1 VAGEMK
7 YLIGIFFLFITITAF
22 AQSDEKPLV
31 QFSGIV
37 HNADSTRVI
46 VPYVNITNK
55 SYHKQINVSNY
66 EGYFS
71 FVVHEQDT
79 IRFTC
84 VGYAPVTI
92 VIPSNVTSKSYT
104 LQVMIKPQ
112 IINLPAF
119 RVFPWATGE
128 EFRKDFLTMKV
139 ADDDLEIARKNLS
152 VASILSMERTMPRDG
167 SESLNAQDMHNNMV
181 NSHSIT
187 NPLLNPFA
195 WGALIKQISDGDMS
209 RSNNTSTNTN

>member
-1 VAGEMK
+1 MK
-7 YLIGIFFLFITITAF
+7 YIIVIFFLFISVTTF
-22 AQSDEKPLV
+22 AQKEEKPLV

-46 VPYVNITNK
+46 VPYVSITNK
-55 SYHKQINVSNY
+55 TYHNQVNTSNY

-84 VGYAPVTI
+84 VGYAPVTV
-92 VIPSNVTSKSYT
+92 VIPSNVATKSYT
-104 LQVMIKPQ
+104 EQVMIKPQ

-128 EFRKDFLTMKV
+128 EFKKDFLTMKV

-152 VASILSMERTMPRDG
+152 LSSILSLERTMPRDG
-167 SESLNAQDMHNNMV
+167 SENLNAQDMHNNVV

-195 WGALIKQISDGDMS
+195 WGALIKQITDGDKN
-209 RSNNTSTNTN
+209 RSSTSNTN